1 MAETAAETV
10 LKRKASA
17 GRGPDGAAAR
27 TPAQALGIAL
37 ARAAQDLF
45 RLPVTVL
52 ASAESHGTLAELPER
67 LAERALLALLAG
79 PGEGLGLAALS
90 PEVLATLIEIQTTHR
105 IGPPVVA
112 TRRPTRTDAAMTM
125 PFIDRVLEELEAGLA
140 RHPALVWAGGFR
152 CGSFVDD
159 PRPLGLLLEDTG
171 YRMLTL
177 SLGFGETAARTG
189 TFFLAVP
196 AEGRGPAPRPVPG
209 GETAARA
216 HEAAA
221 GGEWSRQLE
230 RAVLDAEVR
239 IEAVLERVSLPIA
252 DLVALTPGALLP
264 LSAGA
269 IRRVRV
275 EGLGHRLVAT
285 GRLGQCEGH
294 LAVRLSLVPADA
306 GGDVPGDG
314 AGAAF
319 LPATGETAD
328 PPVTGSRPG
337 GGAEPA
343 RACADPARAG
353 TAPGGAVG

>member
-10 LKRKASA
+10 LRRKAAA

-45 RLPVTVL
+45 SLPVTVL
-52 ASAESHGTLAELPER
+52 ASAESDTTLAELPER
-67 LAERALLALLAG
+67 LAERALLVLLAG

-105 IGPPVVA
+105 IGSPLVA
-112 TRRPTRTDAAMTM
+112 ARRPTRTDAAMTT
-125 PFIDRVLEELEAGLA
+125 PFIDRVLEELDAGLA
-140 RHPALVWAGGFR
+140 CHPALPWAGGFR
-152 CGSFVDD
+152 CGSFLGD
-159 PRPLGLLLEDTG
+159 PRLLGLLLEDTG

-177 SLGFGETAARTG
+177 TLGFGETAARTG
-189 TFFLAVP
+189 AFFLVVP
-196 AEGRGPAPRPVPG
+196 AEGRGPAPRPMPD
-209 GETAARA
+209 GEIGAGADK
-216 HEAAA
+216 AAA

-269 IRRVRV
+269 IRRVRI
-275 EGLGHRLVAT
+275 EGPGRRMVAT

-294 LAVRLSLVPADA
+294 LAVRLSLVPADV
-306 GGDVPGDG
+306 GGDDPGDG

-319 LPATGETAD
+319 HPATAN
-328 PPVTGSRPG
+328 
-337 GGAEPA
+337 
-343 RACADPARAG
+343 
-353 TAPGGAVG
+353 GGAVE